1 MYSRNKIF
9 SSLHREKT
17 DDFKYFFLTCYLF
30 YIIFYRESM
39 LRESWRMKKSQKAIL
54 IMLGLWPLLL
64 FTCMLYSPVFS
75 DKLAAIFSSK
85 LSVIFFY
92 GSIILFPVT
101 FLFYR
106 LKVSKVKVWRGVLEA
121 AGLLLLSFLSL
132 LLWLLVCVLN
142 FGIPMDGVH

>member
-1 MYSRNKIF
+1 
-9 SSLHREKT
+9 
-17 DDFKYFFLTCYLF
+17 
-30 YIIFYRESM
+30 
-39 LRESWRMKKSQKAIL
+39 MKKSQKAIL
-54 IMLGLWPLLL
+54 IMLGLLPLMLL
-64 FTCMLYSPVFS
+64 SCMLYIPAFS
-75 DKLAAIFSSK
+75 AFSAFPDKLVAI
-85 LSVIFFY
+85 VFY
-92 GSIILFPVT
+92 GSIILLPVT

>member
-1 MYSRNKIF
+1 
-9 SSLHREKT
+9 
-17 DDFKYFFLTCYLF
+17 
-30 YIIFYRESM
+30 
-39 LRESWRMKKSQKAIL
+39 MKKSQKAIL

-85 LSVIFFY
+85 LAVIFFY

>member
-1 MYSRNKIF
+1 
-9 SSLHREKT
+9 
-17 DDFKYFFLTCYLF
+17 
-30 YIIFYRESM
+30 
-39 LRESWRMKKSQKAIL
+39 MKKSQKAIL
-54 IMLGLWPLLL
+54 IMLGLLPLMLL
-64 FTCMLYSPVFS
+64 SCGLYIPAVSAFP
-75 DKLAAIFSSK
+75 DKLVAI
-85 LSVIFFY
+85 VFY
-92 GSIILFPVT
+92 GSIILLPVT

>member
-1 MYSRNKIF
+1 
-9 SSLHREKT
+9 
-17 DDFKYFFLTCYLF
+17 
-30 YIIFYRESM
+30 
-39 LRESWRMKKSQKAIL
+39 MKKSQKAIL
-54 IMLGLWPLLL
+54 IMLGLLPLMLL
-64 FTCMLYSPVFS
+64 SCGLYIPAVSAFP
-75 DKLAAIFSSK
+75 DKLLAI
-85 LSVIFFY
+85 VFY
-92 GSIILFPVT
+92 GSIILLPVT

>member
-1 MYSRNKIF
+1 
-9 SSLHREKT
+9 
-17 DDFKYFFLTCYLF
+17 
-30 YIIFYRESM
+30 
-39 LRESWRMKKSQKAIL
+39 MKKSQKAIF
-54 IMLGLWPLLL
+54 IMLELLPLMLL
-64 FTCMLYSPVFS
+64 SCVLYIPAVYAFP
-75 DKLAAIFSSK
+75 DKLVAI
-85 LSVIFFY
+85 VFY
-92 GSIILFPVT
+92 GSIILLPVT

>member
-1 MYSRNKIF
+1 
-9 SSLHREKT
+9 
-17 DDFKYFFLTCYLF
+17 
-30 YIIFYRESM
+30 
-39 LRESWRMKKSQKAIL
+39 MKKSQKAIL
-54 IMLGLWPLLL
+54 IMLGLLPLML
-64 FTCMLYSPVFS
+64 FTCMLYSPAVSAFP
-75 DKLAAIFSSK
+75 DKLVAI
-85 LSVIFFY
+85 VFY

>member
-1 MYSRNKIF
+1 
-9 SSLHREKT
+9 
-17 DDFKYFFLTCYLF
+17 
-30 YIIFYRESM
+30 
-39 LRESWRMKKSQKAIL
+39 MKKSQKAIL
-54 IMLGLWPLLL
+54 IMLGLLPLLL
-64 FTCMLYSPVFS
+64 LSCMLYIPAVSAFP
-75 DKLAAIFSSK
+75 DKLVAI
-85 LSVIFFY
+85 VFY
-92 GSIILFPVT
+92 GSIILLPVT